1 VKLANPRREQGAQMV
16 AEDRHPDWKI
26 AKLLDISESALTK
39 WKKDKAFAARVAE
52 IAQILSDRSMKYA
65 LARRERRIQV
75 LSDAHERILT
85 VIDERGA
92 DETMA
97 AAAGWKTGILVRTFK
112 SIGSGDSAYKVE
124 EYAVDVPLLREL
136 RAIQEQI
143 ARELGQWTEK
153 REVSGL
159 DGGPIALK
167 MDREELIA
175 KLLGNGAA
183 RREDRSSVTGAIP
196 QD

>member
-1 VKLANPRREQGAQMV
+1 MV
-16 AEDRHPDWKI
+16 AEDRRPDWKI
-26 AKLLDISESALTK
+26 AELLGISESTLTK
-39 WKKDKAFAARVAE
+39 WKRDKVFAARVAE
-52 IAQILSDRSMKYA
+52 ITKEFSDRSLKYA
-65 LARRERRIQV
+65 LARRERRLQV
-75 LSDAHERILT
+75 LSDMHERILT
-85 VIDERGA
+85 VIDERA
-92 DETMA
+92 VDESMSK
-97 AAAGWKTGILVRTFK
+97 AAGWKTGILVRTFK
-112 SIGSGDSAYKVE
+112 SIGSGVSAYKVS

-153 REVSGL
+153 REVSGP

-183 RREDRSSVTGAIP
+183 RGVDSSSARRAIP
-196 QD
+196 KD